1 MVKEYMNAN
10 GYRIKASE
18 KAYRLLYKK
27 NGFVPVEGVAPGERT
42 ATMETG
48 MVAQTGDTT
57 PTEDAAPAGDMT
69 ASAKTQLGKTGKGK
83 TKSTASKTKKTVAS
97 DTAADQES
105 YENTSEYIT
114 DQDSPEEGYTGTAL
128 TDSGT
133 AEHPEVK

>member
-18 KAYRLLYKK
+18 KAYQLLYKK

-42 ATMETG
+42 ATVETG

-57 PTEDAAPAGDMT
+57 LTEDAAPAGDMT
-69 ASAKTQLGKTGKGK
+69 APAKTQLGKAGKGK

-105 YENTSEYIT
+105 YEKTSGDT
-114 DQDSPEEGYTGTAL
+114 MDQDSPEKEDTGTAL
-128 TDSGT
+128 TGSDT
-133 AEHPEVK
+133 AEQPEGE